1 MEKNILTRKL
11 EAVGNVWDFKALF
24 DLQGNPLEAW
34 EVQTTYGHSWIIF
47 DQTQPPVNGFNITK
61 PKWFTESKH
70 PNPVVASKRNAA
82 KGYQV
87 GIIEAPAKVSFGDL
101 RGKKR
106 HRLRFDKPRL
116 AHIPSS
122 KMAIV
127 REDGRPFTV
136 VCTDYHKMNLP

>member
-1 MEKNILTRKL
+1 MSSENILTRKL
-11 EAVGNVWDFKALF
+11 AEVGNVWDFKALF
-24 DLQGNPLEAW
+24 DLNGCPVEAW

-47 DQTQPPVNGFNITK
+47 DPVLSSTGGSQGSLK

-70 PNPVVASKRNAA
+70 PNPNIASRRNAA

-87 GIIEAPAKVSFGDL
+87 GIVEAPAKVSFGDL

-106 HRLRFDKPRL
+106 HRLRFNEPRL

-122 KMAIV
+122 KMSII
-127 REDGRPFTV
+127 REEGRPFKV
-136 VCTDYHKMNLP
+136 VCTDYHKLP